1 MADRPGRW
9 CGAARGGRGRV
20 YRRLRARV
28 LGLPP
33 GAERGGTLLL
43 PPAPREEAVR
53 VTAEVLRA
61 RDPVT
66 SPLAQHGDAA
76 RRRRYT
82 RMAIALAV
90 LAAAVVVLSRLVPVL
105 AWSWE
110 LMLVLVPCGVAL
122 AYDRYR
128 SLGHALV
135 GRFLVAR
142 RGSLVRRRYM
152 LDCDGIIGWNLTQ
165 SFFQRRLGLAT
176 LAATTAAGRQRY
188 DVQDVPLAEAVRM
201 ADQALPGLLAP
212 FLVPAEAGQYGH

>member
-1 MADRPGRW
+1 
-9 CGAARGGRGRV
+9 
-20 YRRLRARV
+20 
-28 LGLPP
+28 
-33 GAERGGTLLL
+33 
-43 PPAPREEAVR
+43 
-53 VTAEVLRA
+53 
-61 RDPVT
+61 
-66 SPLAQHGDAA
+66 
-76 RRRRYT
+76 
-82 RMAIALAV
+82 
-90 LAAAVVVLSRLVPVL
+90 
-105 AWSWE
+105 
-110 LMLVLVPCGVAL
+110 MLVLVPCGVAL

-188 DVQDVPLAEAVRM
+188 DVQDVPLAEAVRL

-212 FLVPAEAGQYGH
+212 FLVPAEAGQ